1 MHKIKTY
8 FRSLFAALKI
18 EVREHRSSFLVYSI
32 LRALVILVLIRQIM
46 LGNYENIFT
55 CILTLLLFL
64 VPSFVQLT
72 FKVELPIFL
81 EILILVFIYAA
92 EILGEIDNYY
102 FSIPYWDTILHTING
117 FVCAAVGFSTVN
129 LLNRSQKIQFTLS
142 PIYMA
147 IVSFTF
153 SMTIGVLWEFF
164 EFSMDRFFEMDTQK
178 DTLITTIHSA
188 GVDES
193 IPGFTME
200 DIHEVTLNNEVVSE
214 KGYIDIGLIDT
225 MEDLFVNFIGAG
237 IFSICSFFYVKN
249 QDRFVFIQNFIP
261 KKKEQDKDYLKQEI
275 KNRVESD

>member
-1 MHKIKTY
+1 MHKIKMY
-8 FRSLFAALKI
+8 FRSLSAALKM

-32 LRALVILVLIRQIM
+32 LRFLVLLVLIRQIM

-81 EILILVFIYAA
+81 EILILIFIYAA

-117 FVCAAVGFSTVN
+117 FVCAAVGFSTVS
-129 LLNRSQKIQFTLS
+129 LLNRSQKIQFALS

-164 EFSMDRFFEMDTQK
+164 EFSMDQFFGMDTQK
-178 DTLITTIHSA
+178 DTLITTVRSA

-193 IPGFTME
+193 IPGFTVE
-200 DIHEVTLNNEVVSE
+200 DIHEVSLDGKVISE
-214 KGYIDIGLIDT
+214 EGYIDIGLIDT

-237 IFSICSFFYVKN
+237 VFSVFSFFYVKN
-249 QDRFVFIQNFIP
+249 EDRFVFIQNFIP
-261 KKKEQDKDYLKQEI
+261 KKKEQDKDYLEQEI
-275 KNRVESD
+275 KNRVEAD

>member
-8 FRSLFAALKI
+8 FRSLSAALKI
-18 EVREHRSSFLVYSI
+18 EVREHRSSFLAYSI
-32 LRALVILVLIRQIM
+32 LRFLVLLVLVRQIM

-81 EILILVFIYAA
+81 EILILIFIYAA

-117 FVCAAVGFSTVN
+117 FVCAAVGFSTVS
-129 LLNRSQKIQFTLS
+129 LLNRSQKIQFALS

-164 EFSMDRFFEMDTQK
+164 EFSMDQFFGMDTQK
-178 DTLITTIHSA
+178 DTLITTVRSA

-193 IPGFTME
+193 IPGFTVE
-200 DIHEVTLNNEVVSE
+200 DIHEVSLDGKVISE
-214 KGYIDIGLIDT
+214 EGYIDIGLIDT

-237 IFSICSFFYVKN
+237 VFSVFSFFYVKN
-249 QDRFVFIQNFIP
+249 EDRFVFIQNFIP
-261 KKKEQDKDYLKQEI
+261 KKKEQDKDYLEQEI
-275 KNRVESD
+275 KNRVEAD